1 MIQRTREAFALLI
14 EFAQGDS
21 ASRVLSRLGS
31 ATDAL
36 ELTFENLI
44 FAGLRTTKDVQLV
57 QSLINGLIN
66 VAKGVDGSGSGLIT
80 ALSRKCPSFF
90 STYDQANV
98 EGMDYLDSA
107 KRATTER
114 RNLLNKSLERFNRI
128 LASAKDADHMQ
139 NHIDLPRIV
148 ASYKELEFLD
158 GIVQLCLAY
167 AHAVDPTGKASSPL
181 TEKDPQAV
189 SRLAAYDHIVGPG
202 SLFALTSAGILN
214 DLDLQ
219 GNQVDINRDKLNSQR
234 FEVMQ
239 ACLRST
245 DKLFHERLYKV
256 PPRLTAV
263 AH

>member
-14 EFAQGDS
+14 EFAQADS
-21 ASRVLSRLGS
+21 ATRVLSRLGS

-36 ELTFENLI
+36 QLTFENLI

-66 VAKGVDGSGSGLIT
+66 VAKGADGGSGLIG

-98 EGMDYLDSA
+98 EGMDYLESA

-114 RNLLNKSLERFNRI
+114 RNLLNRSLECFNRI

-148 ASYKELEFLD
+148 VSYKELEFLD

-181 TEKDPQAV
+181 TDKDPQAV

-202 SLFALTSAGILN
+202 SPLL
-214 DLDLQ
+214 
-219 GNQVDINRDKLNSQR
+219 
-234 FEVMQ
+234 
-239 ACLRST
+239 
-245 DKLFHERLYKV
+245 
-256 PPRLTAV
+256 
-263 AH
+263 